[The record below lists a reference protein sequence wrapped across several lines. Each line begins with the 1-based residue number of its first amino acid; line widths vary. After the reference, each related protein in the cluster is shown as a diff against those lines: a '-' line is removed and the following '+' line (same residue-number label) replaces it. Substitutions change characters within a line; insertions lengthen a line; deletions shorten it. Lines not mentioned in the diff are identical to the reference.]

1 MVKASCAT
9 PCWSSLQGRDC
20 GAVLNPLCYVDF
32 HSKSW
37 TCPFCHTRNRFPQHY
52 ADHITETNLPAE
64 LLQMCSTIEYIIPQV
79 VCQPPVFLLVLDIA
93 LIEEE
98 LEQAKD
104 SLQQSLAMM
113 PQNALVGFITFGA
126 MCYVHELASTTLP
139 KAYAFRGGKEY
150 TAQQVAYQLG
160 FALKNDPRGT
170 MGAQAARRFLL
181 PVAECE
187 FTLNSLLDD
196 LSRDAWPPGGHDRRP
211 FRCTG
216 AALSVALGLVE
227 ATCPQS
233 SVGEARREV
242 LCRAFRAASAWRPRY
257 SRQTCPRQLTDP
269 IERQE
274 RDSGTVRTS
283 LVGTQS
289 LKTITVLLSSVDFN
303 GFQHQTVVM

>member
-1 MVKASCAT
+1 MDVRSQEQINGTRMSWNVWPSTRLDAT
-9 PCWSSLQGRDC
+9 RIITEGLQLVEYEPVICKGRDC

-37 TCPFCHTRNRFPQHY
+37 THY

-98 LEQAKD
+98 LEQAKE
-104 SLQQSLAMM
+104 LEQGKTMM

-233 SVGEARREV
+233 SAWLNWKSGRLEM
-242 LCRAFRAASAWRPRY
+242 AFRPSERLANGT
-257 SRQTCPRQLTDP
+257 SRK
-269 IERQE
+269 
-274 RDSGTVRTS
+274 
-283 LVGTQS
+283 LVC
-289 LKTITVLLSSVDFN
+289 
-303 GFQHQTVVM
+303 